1 MEGNDA
7 GTMIESRLKELAEA
21 GGGSPIWRPSYS
33 KSYIAAGSL
42 IKKWLAEEGFEVYED
57 PVGNIY
63 GRIEGS
69 EAGTILCGSHL
80 DTVKNG
86 GRYDGAV
93 GIVTAILSVKENV
106 IKNGVPKKNIE
117 VVALVE
123 EEGSRFASSY
133 IGSRAITGRLSEA
146 DLNEIG
152 VDGKTLRD
160 AIMEAGLG
168 GYTVSGL
175 TKTARRDIDA
185 FLELHIEQGPF
196 LEKKNVEIG
205 IVKGIVGVYSYEIT
219 IKGQQNHA
227 GTTPMD
233 MRLDPVVAASNFIRH
248 MTMYCRKASPT
259 ATFTVGGIT
268 ATPGLSNVIAD
279 SVNLVLDFRDGV
291 EGAIDEIETEIYR
304 KAEALH
310 EKGFSV
316 GLSQL
321 CHEAPSSLDRHIVE
335 VIESAAVEVQKS
347 YIKMNSGAGHD
358 SQVFSEKFPT
368 GMIFI
373 PSRKGISHSAEEF
386 TKTKDLTNGEEV
398 LERVIYK
405 LAY

>member
-1 MEGNDA
+1 M
-7 GTMIESRLKELAEA
+7 
-21 GGGSPIWRPSYS
+21 
-33 KSYIAAGSL
+33 
-42 IKKWLAEEGFEVYED
+42 
-57 PVGNIY
+57 
-63 GRIEGS
+63 
-69 EAGTILCGSHL
+69 
-80 DTVKNG
+80 
-86 GRYDGAV
+86 
-93 GIVTAILSVKENV
+93 
-106 IKNGVPKKNIE
+106 
-117 VVALVE
+117 
-123 EEGSRFASSY
+123 
-133 IGSRAITGRLSEA
+133 
-146 DLNEIG
+146 
-152 VDGKTLRD
+152 
-160 AIMEAGLG
+160 
-168 GYTVSGL
+168 

-233 MRLDPVVAASNFIRH
+233 MRLDPVVAASNFISHR
-248 MTMYCRKASPT
+248 TLYCRKASHT

-310 EKGFSV
+310 EKGFSI

-347 YIKMNSGAGHD
+347 YTKMNSGAGHD